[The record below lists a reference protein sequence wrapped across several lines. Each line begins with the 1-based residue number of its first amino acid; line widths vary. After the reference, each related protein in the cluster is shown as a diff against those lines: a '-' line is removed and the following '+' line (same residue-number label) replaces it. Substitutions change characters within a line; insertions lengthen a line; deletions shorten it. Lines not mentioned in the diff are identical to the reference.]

1 MPTGQTSH
9 PTQHPPLTRQEIR
22 EITDVVLGPLEY
34 DHSFV
39 QLIRDLEHENYHLGE
54 HLTHLRQRLTRQ
66 RQLAV
71 RQQQLAVNTL
81 YSSVKEELE
90 FYTDLTADR
99 EVEIAI
105 ELLTTSIQCLD
116 AEKFIADSLPEQ
128 DGYDSYS
135 S

>member
-1 MPTGQTSH
+1 MT
-9 PTQHPPLTRQEIR
+9 PTQHSPLTRQEIR
-22 EITDVVLGPLEY
+22 EITDEFLGTLEH
-34 DHSFV
+34 DHGFV
-39 QLIRDLEHENYHLGE
+39 QLIRDLEHENYHLRE
-54 HLTHLRQRLTRQ
+54 NLSHLRQRLTRQ

-71 RQQQLAVNTL
+71 RQRQLAVNTL

-90 FYTDLTADR
+90 FYTGLTADQ

-105 ELLTTSIQCLD
+105 ELLTTSIECWD
-116 AEKFIADSLPEQ
+116 SDRFIADSLPEQ

>member
-1 MPTGQTSH
+1 MTL
-9 PTQHPPLTRQEIR
+9 TQQEID
-22 EITDVVLGPLEY
+22 EIDQTIDDLLATLGET
-34 DHSFV
+34 HGFV
-39 QLIRDLEHENYHLGE
+39 QLIRDLNSKTYDLHE
-54 HLTHLRQRLTRQ
+54 RFTRQ
-66 RQLAV
+66 R
-71 RQQQLAVNTL
+71 QLAVNTL

-90 FYTDLTADR
+90 FYTGLTADR